1 MKKIV
6 FFNQFH
12 NGDCFVGKNYVREI
26 MRQLPDI
33 EFSYAHNNHSDIVKD
48 LNCIH
53 LQLGNI
59 PPMDRMTRV
68 AESPDKE
75 TVYVNTW
82 VGCWQGVMFPF
93 GEHINFTRLHNIW
106 REYFKY
112 FGLDFVEDPDY
123 YLPEI
128 DFSCYDVSGADAWL
142 KEFKHVPFILFCN
155 GTANSGQSAMGDFK
169 HSIGHLAAAHQDH
182 IFLLTAR
189 TSLYASNIHYVQN
202 INEGLQSDLNQ
213 IAYLSQWADLIIG
226 KNSGPFSYCQHRA
239 NLMDQRRTFFNF
251 SKLATDCPSGGRTYP
266 ARCLW
271 TPETDAARATDLIE
285 AVIKSHNLRGTEIIL

>member
-106 REYFKY
+106 REY
-112 FGLDFVEDPDY
+112 
-123 YLPEI
+123 
-128 DFSCYDVSGADAWL
+128 
-142 KEFKHVPFILFCN
+142 
-155 GTANSGQSAMGDFK
+155 
-169 HSIGHLAAAHQDH
+169 
-182 IFLLTAR
+182 
-189 TSLYASNIHYVQN
+189 
-202 INEGLQSDLNQ
+202 
-213 IAYLSQWADLIIG
+213 
-226 KNSGPFSYCQHRA
+226 
-239 NLMDQRRTFFNF
+239 
-251 SKLATDCPSGGRTYP
+251 
-266 ARCLW
+266 
-271 TPETDAARATDLIE
+271 
-285 AVIKSHNLRGTEIIL
+285 